1 MIRCINII
9 CKENIKKKFKRKLII
24 QSMNGAVEIDIVE
37 KNRLRELSKKSS
49 DLFFFPFFVKQ
60 IKLNQIFFLSA

>member
-49 DLFFFPFFVKQ
+49 DLFFFQFLSN
-60 IKLNQIFFLSA
+60 KLN